1 MSKLIFGNYEVVI
14 TTNDRFIEGESINIK
29 YYECLRAREKGRS
42 LSRKVRYDNEAG
54 DLYIKVDGKKYF
66 YSEFK

>member
-1 MSKLIFGNYEVVI
+1 MKLVFCNYEVVI
-14 TTNDRFIEGESINIK
+14 STDDRFIEGESVNIK
-29 YYECLRAREKGRS
+29 YYDGLTARQKGRS

-54 DLYIKVDGKKYF
+54 DLYIRVEAKKYF

>member
-1 MSKLIFGNYEVVI
+1 MKLVFCNYEVVI
-14 TTNDRFIEGESINIK
+14 STDDRFIEGESIDIK
-29 YYECLRAREKGRS
+29 YYDGLTARQKGRS

-54 DLYIKVDGKKYF
+54 DLYIRVEGKKYF

>member
-1 MSKLIFGNYEVVI
+1 MSKLIFNNYEVVI
-14 TTNDRFIEGESINIK
+14 STEDRFIEGESVNIK
-29 YYECLRAREKGRS
+29 YYDCLTARQKGRS

-54 DLYIKVDGKKYF
+54 DLYIRVEGKKYF